1 MTVRRHP
8 IVTEDMQTIHAS
20 RQNWQQF
27 AGKSVLI
34 TGASGFLASYLVD
47 FFCWLNEEAGQE
59 PLTVYAL
66 GRDKNKLD
74 SKFAHLRGRP
84 DLGHIIRDVCEPL
97 TSPQHID
104 FIVHAASP
112 ASPKQYLQ
120 DPVGTAKAN
129 TLGTLN
135 LLELARSTG
144 ARLLFMSSGTV
155 YGQGTGTAAISET
168 DFGPQ
173 DPLDPRA
180 CYAEGKR
187 MAEAL
192 CAAYARQ
199 YGVHTSIARISH
211 TYGPGVALD
220 DGRVFADFV
229 ADVQAGRDIKL
240 SSDGMD
246 CRPFCYVAD
255 ATSAFLT
262 LMLQGESGAAYNVGM
277 DQEMTILDLAMLLA
291 RLAPRKGTQVLLPEN
306 ASSLPPA
313 ARSSGHFDIS
323 KIGKL
328 GWRPTTTPEAGFQR
342 TLSYFLGARSNFA
355 YPPSQR

>member
-8 IVTEDMQTIHAS
+8 VVTEDMQAIHAS
-20 RQNWQQF
+20 RRDWQRF
-27 AGKSVLI
+27 AGKSVLV
-34 TGASGFLASYLVD
+34 TGASGFLASYLVE
-47 FFCWLNEEAGQE
+47 FFCWLNEQGGQE

-66 GRDKNKLD
+66 GRDARKLE
-74 SKFAHLRGRP
+74 SKFAHLHGRP
-84 DLGHIIRDVCEPL
+84 DLVPLVRDVCEPL
-97 TSPQHID
+97 TAPGRID

-112 ASPKQYLQ
+112 ASPRQYLH

-129 TLGTLN
+129 SLGTLN
-135 LLELARSTG
+135 LLELARATD

-155 YGQGTGTAAISET
+155 YGQGTGTAAIRET

-192 CAAYARQ
+192 CAAYSRE
-199 YGVHTSIARISH
+199 YGVHASIARISH

-229 ADVQAGRDIKL
+229 ADVQAGRDITL
-240 SSDGMD
+240 CSDGMD
-246 CRPFCYVAD
+246 SRPFCYVAD
-255 ATSAFLT
+255 ATAAFLT

-277 DQEMTILDLAMLLA
+277 DREITILDLARLLA
-291 RLAPRKGTQVLLPEN
+291 RLAPRKDTQVLLPAN

-323 KIGKL
+323 KMGAL
-328 GWRPTTTPEAGFQR
+328 GWRPTTTPETGFER
-342 TLSYFLGARSNFA
+342 TLRYFM
-355 YPPSQR
+355 QR